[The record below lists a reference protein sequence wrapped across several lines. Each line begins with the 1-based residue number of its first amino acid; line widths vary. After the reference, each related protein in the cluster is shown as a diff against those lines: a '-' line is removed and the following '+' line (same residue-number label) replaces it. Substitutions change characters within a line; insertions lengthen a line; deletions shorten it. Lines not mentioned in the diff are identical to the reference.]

1 MGINSNKIVDV
12 DTSGNKQEIYLM
24 KIDKEGNVKENTE
37 KTEKS
42 EKSEKNKSSSLLTDY
57 THETPYSLLRSL
69 SYWNKE

>member
-1 MGINSNKIVDV
+1 
-12 DTSGNKQEIYLM
+12 M

-37 KTEKS
+37 KT

-69 SYWNKE
+69 SY